1 MRSMLLTAALA
12 ALFAATP
19 AAADAQQE
27 LVDAFGKAMAKGAFR
42 AVVHPENA
50 KAPAVEMRVI
60 LPDRFHMKTADTEMI
75 ILPQGTWMLANGEWM
90 QFPMNMSKMI
100 EGYNKGAIEQG
111 MAALRDVSVVGNETI
126 DGCDSTVYAYRT
138 SGKFMGVESNSSA
151 EAAVC
156 NSTGLPVRVTTRD
169 KKGKL
174 EGTVLYDFDSA
185 IDIRAP
191 N

>member
-1 MRSMLLTAALA
+1 MRSILHTAALA
-12 ALFAATP
+12 ALLAATP
-19 AAADAQQE
+19 AAADPQQE

-42 AVVHPENA
+42 AVVHAENSQ
-50 KAPAVEMRVI
+50 APAVEMRVM
-60 LPDRFHMKTADTEMI
+60 LPDRFHMKTAETEMI

-90 QFPMNMSKMI
+90 QFPMNVSKMI
-100 EGYNKGAIEQG
+100 EGYSKGSIEQG
-111 MAALRDVSVVGNETI
+111 MAALRDVRVVGNETI

-156 NSTGLPVRVTTRD
+156 GDTGLPVRVTTRD
-169 KKGKL
+169 KQGKV
-174 EGTVLYDFDSA
+174 EGTVLYDFDSE
-185 IDIRAP
+185 IEIRAP